1 MHKVYISPILH
12 INPIPASLIL
22 EVLVSVALTAFSF
35 PPLFLT
41 LSHPPLLPLPLS
53 LLALSHLP
61 SPSPLSIYPADGDG
75 ARDKVFGLVTSI
87 DLLSFICNKKQ

>member
-53 LLALSHLP
+53 LSSLSHT
-61 SPSPLSIYPADGDG
+61 SPLLPLSLSTQL
-75 ARDKVFGLVTSI
+75 LVMEQGTRC
-87 DLLSFICNKKQ
+87 LVW

>member
-41 LSHPPLLPLPLS
+41 LSHPPSSLFLSLSPRSLTPPLS
-53 LLALSHLP
+53 FPSLYLP
-61 SPSPLSIYPADGDG
+61 S
-75 ARDKVFGLVTSI
+75 
-87 DLLSFICNKKQ
+87 